1 MVDKT
6 VKELAKLSNKTPQIL
21 LKQLTDA
28 GLSARSED
36 DVVSESEQEKLV
48 IFLQQSHGQS
58 QKSRIS

>member
-48 IFLQQSHGQS
+48 IFFAT
-58 QKSRIS
+58 KSWTIPKITH